1 MKERIKVLA
10 EFLGIEESEILKGY
24 RDNIFE
30 TSDGEEYLVVTDE
43 EADDEF
49 YDYEAELIDELG
61 LDAFSDWAK
70 DYIIENCVDTEW
82 FENFYYED
90 YESYANDIET
100 ESASSDEYANRL
112 EEEMAEAGVDTIED
126 FVEYM
131 VDRIRND
138 LVGQFEFDFGKDTLR
153 DAVLRYNLLDVDAVI
168 DYIKEHDGRCIL
180 ASYDGRENEEGEYFI
195 YRLN

>member
-1 MKERIKVLA
+1 MEEKIKVLA
-10 EFLGIEESEILKGY
+10 EFLGISEEEISEGY
-24 RDNIFE
+24 TDNVFE

-49 YDYEAELIDELG
+49 YQYEENLIDELG

-100 ESASSDEYANRL
+100 ESASSDEYENRL
-112 EEEMAEAGVDTIED
+112 EEEMAEAECTTIEE

-131 VDRIRND
+131 VDRIRDD

-153 DAVLRYNLLDVDAVI
+153 DVVSRYNLLDMDAVI
-168 DYIKEHDGRCIL
+168 DYIKEQDGRGIM
-180 ASYDGRENEEGEYFI
+180 AGYDGVENEEGEYFI
-195 YRLN
+195 YRMN

>member
-1 MKERIKVLA
+1 MEERIKVLA
-10 EFLGIEESEILKGY
+10 EFLGIEESEISKGY
-24 RDNIFE
+24 RDNMFE

-49 YDYEAELIDELG
+49 YNYESELIDELG

-100 ESASSDEYANRL
+100 EPASSDEYENRL
-112 EEEMAEAGVDTIED
+112 EEEMSEAGVDTKED
-126 FVEYM
+126 FVEYAG
-131 VDRIRND
+131 VVTPDCEEIIFEQQSYNPKKIRNRKRGAK
-138 LVGQFEFDFGKDTLR
+138 GQK
-153 DAVLRYNLLDVDAVI
+153 AQ
-168 DYIKEHDGRCIL
+168 IKK
-180 ASYDGRENEEGEYFI
+180 
-195 YRLN
+195 

>member
-1 MKERIKVLA
+1 MEERIKVLA
-10 EFLGIEESEILKGY
+10 KFLGIEESEILKGY

-49 YDYEAELIDELG
+49 YDHEENLIDELG

-90 YESYANDIET
+90 YESYANDIES
-100 ESASSDEYANRL
+100 ESASSDKYENRL
-112 EEEMAEAGVDTIED
+112 EEEMAEAECTTIEE

-131 VDRIRND
+131 VDRIRDD
-138 LVGQFEFDFGKDTLR
+138 LVGQFEFDFGKDQLA
-153 DAVLRYNLLDVDAVI
+153 DVVSRYNLLDMDAVI
-168 DYIKEHDGRCIL
+168 DYIKEQDGRGIM
-180 ASYDGRENEEGEYFI
+180 AGYDGVENEEGEYFI
-195 YRLN
+195 YRIN

>member
-1 MKERIKVLA
+1 MEEKIKVLA

-82 FENFYYED
+82 FENFYEL
-90 YESYANDIET
+90 YANDIES
-100 ESASSDEYANRL
+100 ESASSDEYENRL
-112 EEEMAEAGVDTIED
+112 EEEMAEAECTTIEE

-131 VDRIRND
+131 VDRIRDD
-138 LVGQFEFDFGKDTLR
+138 LVGQFEFDFGKDQLA
-153 DAVLRYNLLDVDAVI
+153 DVVSRYNLLDMDAVI
-168 DYIKEHDGRCIL
+168 DYIKETDGRGII
-180 ASYDGRENEEGEYFI
+180 ASYDGIENEEGEYYI
-195 YRLN
+195 YRIN

>member
-1 MKERIKVLA
+1 MEERIKVLA

-61 LDAFSDWAK
+61 LDPFSDWAK

-100 ESASSDEYANRL
+100 ESASSDEYENRL
-112 EEEMAEAGVDTIED
+112 EEEMAEAECTTIEE

-131 VDRIRND
+131 VDRISDD

-153 DAVLRYNLLDVDAVI
+153 DVISRYNLLDMDAVI
-168 DYIKEHDGRCIL
+168 DYIKEQDGREIL
-180 ASYDGRENEEGEYFI
+180 ASYDGVENEEGEYFI
-195 YRLN
+195 YRIN

>member
-1 MKERIKVLA
+1 MEERIKVLA

-49 YDYEAELIDELG
+49 YDYESELIDELG

-100 ESASSDEYANRL
+100 ESASSDEYENRL
-112 EEEMAEAGVDTIED
+112 EEEMAEARVDTKED

-138 LVGQFEFDFGKDTLR
+138 LVEEFEFDFGKNELR
-153 DAVLRYNLLDVDAVI
+153 DAVSRYDLLDTDAII
-168 DYIKEHDGRCIL
+168 DYIKEQDGRENL
-180 ASYDGRENEEGEYFI
+180 ASYDGVENEEGGYFI
-195 YRLN
+195 YRIN

>member
-1 MKERIKVLA
+1 MEERIKVLA
-10 EFLGIEESEILKGY
+10 EFLGIEESEISKGY
-24 RDNIFE
+24 RDNMFE

-49 YDYEAELIDELG
+49 YNYESELIDELG

-100 ESASSDEYANRL
+100 EPASSDEYENRL
-112 EEEMAEAGVDTIED
+112 EEEMSEAGVDTKED

-131 VDRIRND
+131 VDGIRND
-138 LVGQFEFDFGKDTLR
+138 LVGEFEFNFGKNELR
-153 DAVLRYNLLDVDAVI
+153 DVVSRYNLLDVDAII
-168 DYIKEHDGRCIL
+168 DYIKEQEGREIL
-180 ASYDGRENEEGEYFI
+180 AGYDGIENEEGEYFI
-195 YRLN
+195 YRIN

>member
-1 MKERIKVLA
+1 MEERIKVLA

-100 ESASSDEYANRL
+100 ESASSDEYENRL
-112 EEEMAEAGVDTIED
+112 EEEMAEAECTTIEE

-131 VDRIRND
+131 VDGIKDD
-138 LVGQFEFDFGKDTLR
+138 LVGQFEFDFGKDQLA
-153 DAVLRYNLLDVDAVI
+153 DVVSRYNLLDMDAVI
-168 DYIKEHDGRCIL
+168 NYIKEQDGRGIM
-180 ASYDGRENEEGEYFI
+180 AGYDGVENEEGEYFI
-195 YRLN
+195 YRMN

>member
-1 MKERIKVLA
+1 MEEKIKVLA
-10 EFLGIEESEILKGY
+10 EFLGISEEEISKGY

-49 YDYEAELIDELG
+49 YNYEAELIDELG

-100 ESASSDEYANRL
+100 ESASSDEYENRL
-112 EEEMAEAGVDTIED
+112 EEEMAEAECTTIEE

-131 VDRIRND
+131 VDRIRDD

-153 DAVLRYNLLDVDAVI
+153 DVISRYNLLDTDAVV
-168 DYIKEHDGRCIL
+168 DYIKEQDGRGIL
-180 ASYDGRENEEGEYFI
+180 AGYDGIENEEGEYFI
-195 YRLN
+195 YRIN

>member
-1 MKERIKVLA
+1 MEKIEALA
-10 EFLGIEESEILKGY
+10 EFLGISEEEILEGY
-24 RDNIFE
+24 TNNVFE
-30 TSDGEEYLVVTDE
+30 TSDGEEYLVVTDK
-43 EADDEF
+43 EADDES
-49 YDYEAELIDELG
+49 YNYEAELIDELG

-82 FENFYYED
+82 FEDFYHED

-100 ESASSDEYANRL
+100 ESASSDEYENRL
-112 EEEMAEAGVDTIED
+112 EEEMAEAECTTIEE

-131 VDRIRND
+131 VDGIKDD

-153 DAVLRYNLLDVDAVI
+153 DVISRYNLLDMDVVV
-168 DYIKEHDGRCIL
+168 DYIKERDGRGIL
-180 ASYDGRENEEGEYFI
+180 ASYDGIENEEGEYFI

>member
-1 MKERIKVLA
+1 MEEKIKVLA

-49 YDYEAELIDELG
+49 YQYEENLIDELG

-100 ESASSDEYANRL
+100 ESASSDEYKNRL
-112 EEEMAEAGVDTIED
+112 EEEMAEAECTTIEE

-131 VDRIRND
+131 VDRIRDD
-138 LVGQFEFDFGKDTLR
+138 LVGQFEFDFGKDQLA
-153 DAVLRYNLLDVDAVI
+153 DVVSRYNLLDMDAVV
-168 DYIKEHDGRCIL
+168 DYIKEQDGREVL
-180 ASYDGRENEEGEYFI
+180 ASYDGRENEVGEYFI

>member
-1 MKERIKVLA
+1 MKEKIKVLA
-10 EFLGIEESEILKGY
+10 EFLGISEEEISEGY
-24 RDNIFE
+24 TDNVFE

-49 YDYEAELIDELG
+49 YQYEENLIDELG

-100 ESASSDEYANRL
+100 ESASSDEYENRL
-112 EEEMAEAGVDTIED
+112 EEEMAEAECTTIEE

-131 VDRIRND
+131 VDRIRDD
-138 LVGQFEFDFGKDTLR
+138 LVGQFEFDFGKDQLA
-153 DAVLRYNLLDVDAVI
+153 DVVSRYNLLDMDAVI
-168 DYIKEHDGRCIL
+168 DYIKEQDDRGIL
-180 ASYDGRENEEGEYFI
+180 ASYDGVENEEGEYFI
-195 YRLN
+195 YRIN

>member
-1 MKERIKVLA
+1 MEERIKVLA

-100 ESASSDEYANRL
+100 ESASSDEYENRL
-112 EEEMAEAGVDTIED
+112 EEEMAEAECTTIEE

-131 VDRIRND
+131 VDRIRDD
-138 LVGQFEFDFGKDTLR
+138 LVGQFEFDFGKDQLA
-153 DAVLRYNLLDVDAVI
+153 DVVSRYNLLDMDAIV
-168 DYIKEHDGRCIL
+168 DYIKEQDGRGIM
-180 ASYDGRENEEGEYFI
+180 AGYDGVENEEGEYFI
-195 YRLN
+195 YRIN

>member
-1 MKERIKVLA
+1 MEERIKVLA

-49 YDYEAELIDELG
+49 YNYEAELIDELG

-100 ESASSDEYANRL
+100 ESASSDEYENRL
-112 EEEMAEAGVDTIED
+112 EEEMAEAECTMIEE

-131 VDRIRND
+131 VDGIKDD
-138 LVGQFEFDFGKDTLR
+138 LVGQFEFDFGKDQLA
-153 DAVLRYNLLDVDAVI
+153 DVVSRYNLLDMDAVI
-168 DYIKEHDGRCIL
+168 NYIKEQDGRGIM
-180 ASYDGRENEEGEYFI
+180 AGYDGIENEEGEYYI
-195 YRLN
+195 YRTN

>member
-1 MKERIKVLA
+1 MEERIKVLA

-100 ESASSDEYANRL
+100 ESASSDEYENRL
-112 EEEMAEAGVDTIED
+112 EEEMSEAGVDTKED

-131 VDRIRND
+131 VDGIRND
-138 LVGQFEFDFGKDTLR
+138 LVGQFEFDFGKDQLA
-153 DAVLRYNLLDVDAVI
+153 DVVSRYNLLDMDAVI
-168 DYIKEHDGRCIL
+168 DYIKEQDGRGIM
-180 ASYDGRENEEGEYFI
+180 AGYDGVENEEGEYFI
-195 YRLN
+195 YRIN

>member
-1 MKERIKVLA
+1 MEEKIKVLA

-100 ESASSDEYANRL
+100 ESASSDEYENRL
-112 EEEMAEAGVDTIED
+112 EEEMAEAECTTIEE

-131 VDRIRND
+131 VDRIRDD
-138 LVGQFEFDFGKDTLR
+138 LVGQFEFDFGKDQLA
-153 DAVLRYNLLDVDAVI
+153 DVVSRYDLLDMDAVI
-168 DYIKEHDGRCIL
+168 DYIKEQDGRGNM
-180 ASYDGRENEEGEYFI
+180 AGYDGIENEEGEYFI
-195 YRLN
+195 YKLN

>member
-1 MKERIKVLA
+1 MEEKIKVLA
-10 EFLGIEESEILKGY
+10 EFLGISEEEISEGY
-24 RDNIFE
+24 TDNVFE
-30 TSDGEEYLVVTDE
+30 TSDGEEYLVVTDK

-49 YDYEAELIDELG
+49 YQYEENLIDELG

-100 ESASSDEYANRL
+100 ESASSDEYENRL
-112 EEEMAEAGVDTIED
+112 EEEMAEAECTTIEE

-131 VDRIRND
+131 VDGIRDD
-138 LVGQFEFDFGKDTLR
+138 LVGQFEFDFGKNQLAD
-153 DAVLRYNLLDVDAVI
+153 VVSRYNLLDMYAVI
-168 DYIKEHDGRCIL
+168 DYIKEQDGRGIM
-180 ASYDGRENEEGEYFI
+180 AGYDGVENEEGEYYI
-195 YRLN
+195 YRID

>member
-1 MKERIKVLA
+1 MEEKIKALA
-10 EFLGIEESEILKGY
+10 EFLGIEESEIEEDMNNHKY
-24 RDNIFE
+24 FRTED
-30 TSDGEEYLVVTDE
+30 EEYMVLTDE
-43 EADDEF
+43 EADEVF

-90 YESYANDIET
+90 YELYANDIET
-100 ESASSDEYANRL
+100 ESASSDEYENRL
-112 EEEMAEAGVDTIED
+112 EEEMAEAECTTIEE

-131 VDRIRND
+131 VDRIRDD

-153 DAVLRYNLLDVDAVI
+153 DVISRYNLLDMDAVI
-168 DYIKEHDGRCIL
+168 DYIKEQDGRGIM
-180 ASYDGRENEEGEYFI
+180 AGYEGIENEVGEYFI
-195 YRLN
+195 YRIN

>member
-1 MKERIKVLA
+1 MEERIKVLA
-10 EFLGIEESEILKGY
+10 EFLGIKESDISKGY
-24 RDNIFE
+24 RDNMFE
-30 TSDGEEYLVVTDE
+30 TSDGEEYLVVTDK

-49 YDYEAELIDELG
+49 YQYEENLIDELG

-100 ESASSDEYANRL
+100 ESASSDEYENRL
-112 EEEMAEAGVDTIED
+112 EEEMAEAECTTIEE

-131 VDRIRND
+131 VDGIKDD
-138 LVGQFEFDFGKDTLR
+138 LVGQFEFDFGKDQLA
-153 DAVLRYNLLDVDAVI
+153 DVVSRYNLLDMDAVI
-168 DYIKEHDGRCIL
+168 NYIKEQDGRGIM
-180 ASYDGRENEEGEYFI
+180 AGYDGIENEEGEYYI
-195 YRLN
+195 YRTN

>member
-1 MKERIKVLA
+1 MEERIKVLA

-49 YDYEAELIDELG
+49 YQYEENLIDELG
-61 LDAFSDWAK
+61 LGAFSDWAK

-100 ESASSDEYANRL
+100 ESASSDEYENRL
-112 EEEMAEAGVDTIED
+112 EEEMAEAECTTIEE

-131 VDRIRND
+131 VDGIRDD

-153 DAVLRYNLLDVDAVI
+153 DVVSRYNLLDVDAVV
-168 DYIKEHDGRCIL
+168 DYIKEQDGRCIL

>member
-1 MKERIKVLA
+1 MEERIKVLA

-100 ESASSDEYANRL
+100 ESASSDEYENRL
-112 EEEMAEAGVDTIED
+112 EEEMAEAECTTIEE

-131 VDRIRND
+131 VDGIKDD

-153 DAVLRYNLLDVDAVI
+153 DVVSRYNLLDMYAVI
-168 DYIKEHDGRCIL
+168 DYIKEQDGRGIM
-180 ASYDGRENEEGEYFI
+180 AGYDGVENEEGEYYI
-195 YRLN
+195 YRID

>member
-1 MKERIKVLA
+1 MEERIKVLA

-100 ESASSDEYANRL
+100 ESASSDEYENRL
-112 EEEMAEAGVDTIED
+112 EEEMTEAECTTIEE

-131 VDRIRND
+131 VDRIRDD

-153 DAVLRYNLLDVDAVI
+153 DVVSRYNLLDMDAVI
-168 DYIKEHDGRCIL
+168 DYIKEQDGRGIM
-180 ASYDGRENEEGEYFI
+180 AGYDGVENEEGEYYI
-195 YRLN
+195 YRID

>member
-1 MKERIKVLA
+1 MEERIKVLA

-49 YDYEAELIDELG
+49 YQYEENLIDELG

-100 ESASSDEYANRL
+100 ESASSDEYENRL
-112 EEEMAEAGVDTIED
+112 EEEMAEARVDTKED
-126 FVEYM
+126 FVEYL
-131 VDRIRND
+131 VDTIRND
-138 LVGQFEFDFGKDTLR
+138 LVEEFEFDFGKNELR
-153 DAVLRYNLLDVDAVI
+153 DVVSRYDLLDIDAII
-168 DYIKEHDGRCIL
+168 DYIKEQDGRGIL
-180 ASYDGRENEEGEYFI
+180 AGYDGIENEEGEYFI
-195 YRLN
+195 YRIN

>member
-1 MKERIKVLA
+1 MEEKIKVLA
-10 EFLGIEESEILKGY
+10 EFLGIKESEILKGY
-24 RDNIFE
+24 RDNMFE

-49 YDYEAELIDELG
+49 YNYEAELIDELG
-61 LDAFSDWAK
+61 LDAFTDWAK

-100 ESASSDEYANRL
+100 ESSSSDEYENRL
-112 EEEMAEAGVDTIED
+112 EEEMTVAEVDTKED

-138 LVGQFEFDFGKDTLR
+138 LVEEFEFNFGKDMLR
-153 DAVLRYNLLDVDAVI
+153 DVVSRYDLLDVDAVI
-168 DYIKEHDGRCIL
+168 DYIKEQDGRGIL
-180 ASYDGRENEEGEYFI
+180 ASYDGKENEEGEYFI
-195 YRLN
+195 YRIN